1 MKKRTRKQI
10 AGALAICIMMGAPA
24 NLCSVEAASSL
35 QGEVFPPIWEDTDTE
50 TESVEES
57 VSETVESETVES
69 ETEESETVCSE
80 TESSDENSSSTVEGD
95 EQTESESENQRPD
108 TDKSGAFDRIYRDS
122 GSSFVLTEITNDGV
136 LDYRTYF
143 QGDQKPKIRIEM
155 DRNILCTASGGGLT
169 EPKDSSCAEN
179 NLGCGFG
186 QYDPEVTYVIKFDDS
201 NILYFDESGK
211 GEQVH
216 KNQASVENMC
226 EWKLSNEYK
235 SQDIDAF
242 FEINGVGNTVIRTGI
257 LQDGDIEW
265 DFRRLISVENSPLYD
280 EDFYIELCPVEN
292 LDEGQSLVKNS
303 DERQGEKI
311 QKLNYQEW
319 LKYLED
325 HEGWINRTV
334 RFKLSSQGEKYFSEM
349 KMEEKSDCR
358 RDAADGKQ
366 NYVIWAEHPDRNAS
380 TRDVKNG
387 SRTFAMGVDVVKPEI
402 TGFSTD
408 SKCFEPTRTETE
420 QYFAEDFILNG
431 SFSDEGSGV
440 TKVEYTVDYTAGKNT
455 RWSEVETSD
464 STFQITLTDG
474 CYKAI
479 AVRAYDRAGNVS
491 ELKKFVNDKGEPIK
505 VIVDKSEPVL
515 EIGAKSGNAGYDGA
529 NDSWTNQDVVYTISP
544 DGKSSPYAGIYQYEY
559 VYEKIGEAVND
570 KNMTDMSENWTS
582 VCLDEKG
589 SDRVEITDDK
599 NGYYYFRVV
608 SKSGVRSREAVKC
621 RILTQHEAA
630 DIKPVIVNGVD
641 ETKCKNGWYNK
652 ASGVPAIRFEY
663 PNYDKG
669 VISGEY
675 DAPVT
680 IHYTLEEQTD
690 DGSSRQVIEDNEKN
704 NAVMGVMSSEQV
716 TTTDEGKK
724 EFVLTK
730 DDLDSHVI
738 TFDYDKK
745 TGYARDGIYT
755 LEYWVT
761 DKAGNKSE
769 KQTFV
774 YKIDSHEPTDLR
786 VMVAGNEMPA
796 DSESVIQYEHFYQDM
811 VSGDASARYGISGK
825 GSIKILRAK
834 RPGEWEDID
843 VSALDDGDRFD
854 IAPNT
859 RCFLYVRAEDNA
871 GNYTQGWTRGL
882 VVDNMLPNQSTGKEL
897 VVEPEGANEH
907 GFFNQDVKVKISV
920 KDSPEDD
927 NCAALMSVNSSVG
940 KDGTDTISDKE
951 LFSFTKE
958 LPTDEELTNASSFE
972 MVQTIDAKAN
982 ESNAAYIEVT
992 ATDRSENRK
1001 TSTQI
1006 LKIDVT
1012 KPVVSITFDREDG
1025 VNGRFYNE
1033 SRTATIHVQE
1043 LNFDASNVE
1052 MAITRNGE
1060 PIEMPLSDWISEG
1073 SEHYV
1078 NVVFEQDGDYTMEV
1092 RCTDLADNES
1102 ETAQA
1107 EGFTID
1113 RTAPQVTIDLIP
1125 QAGMQVHSE
1134 GYYGCGVTAQITVT
1148 EHNFREDD
1156 FVFDSTPAAP
1166 KLAWKHEGDVHT
1178 ASMAFESDNTYL
1190 IRCAYIDLAGNAADE
1205 EGLTKEFVI
1214 DRTAPMLAI
1223 AGVTD
1228 GSANSGEVTPV
1239 ITALDLNLASDA
1251 VEISV
1256 VTGRGQLIENTIDTA
1271 VIDDGSGVGYI
1282 FTLTDMT
1289 NKADDIYYLTVTACD
1304 KAGND
1309 ATLTYRFSLNRNGS
1323 AYDFA
1328 DLIRLMENQYN
1339 TYVGMEDVLITEM
1352 NVDLVDEFEVYISR
1366 NGALGY
1372 KAAYEKEVQ
1381 GSDNIGY
1388 TYTYRIKRENFAE
1401 EGSYRLSMY
1410 SKDRA
1415 GNEVNNSIA
1424 IQGKEVEFVIDNTA
1438 PKVVID
1444 GVETGKVY
1452 DVEAQEVGIV
1462 VTDNFKLAEAEF
1474 TLVNKKN
1481 EVLERWNYMDLS
1493 KEGDT
1498 LYITIPEYKEEV
1510 SLLYR
1515 IKDAAGNEV
1524 QTFRGESTALADFLV
1539 TTDKFVQFVNKPTQ
1553 TPFGCTLLVVM
1564 GIAGIAAIFVLIL
1577 ILNKRKIGK
1586 FVNDKE

>member
-24 NLCSVEAASSL
+24 NLCSVEAASS
-35 QGEVFPPIWEDTDTE
+35 GEAINSRMKRFEIITE
-50 TESVEES
+50 EESIEES
-57 VSETVESETVES
+57 VSEVVLSETVESETTENA
-69 ETEESETVCSE
+69 TEESETGSSQTECSE
-80 TESSDENSSSTVEGD
+80 ESSESSTTECGD
-95 EQTESESENQRPD
+95 QPESESQSLQEENVSAD
-108 TDKSGAFDRIYRDS
+108 DEIAIYTQKY
-122 GSSFVLTEITNDGV
+122 FVETCITNDGI

-143 QGDQKPKIRIEM
+143 EGEEKPEIKIINNSEKVCFAEGAGLGEKDTDQPNCNDDISELVYVIAYD
-155 DRNILCTASGGGLT
+155 DRDLIYFDKDGKKDKVSETVAL
-169 EPKDSSCAEN
+169 PKDISKCQLPNE
-179 NLGCGFG
+179 
-186 QYDPEVTYVIKFDDS
+186 
-201 NILYFDESGK
+201 
-211 GEQVH
+211 H
-216 KNQASVENMC
+216 KSKHTDTC
-226 EWKLSNEYK
+226 
-235 SQDIDAF
+235 
-242 FEINGVGNTVIRTGI
+242 FEINGVGETAIRTGI
-257 LQDGDIEW
+257 RVGNFTMW
-265 DFRRLISVENSPLYD
+265 DNCCVISVVNSPLYD
-280 EDFYIELCPVEN
+280 EDFYVELCPVEN
-292 LDEGQSLVKNS
+292 PDEGRG
-303 DERQGEKI
+303 EEKI

-319 LKYLED
+319 LKYLD
-325 HEGWINRTV
+325 AHEGWINRTV
-334 RFKLSSQGEKYFSEM
+334 HFKLSGQGEKYFSEM
-349 KMEEKSDCR
+349 QMETNSGCTLDTT
-358 RDAADGKQ
+358 DGKQ
-366 NYVIWAEHPDRNAS
+366 NYVIWAENPDRNAS
-380 TRDVKNG
+380 TRDVENG
-387 SRTFAMGVDVVKPEI
+387 SRTFVMGVDVTKPEI
-402 TGFSTD
+402 TGLSTD

-420 QYFAEDFILNG
+420 QYFAEDFILDGNV
-431 SFSDEGSGV
+431 SDAGSGI

-455 RWSEVETSD
+455 KWSEVEASD
-464 STFQITLTDG
+464 NAFHITLSDG

-505 VIVDKSEPVL
+505 VIVDKSEPAL
-515 EIGAKSGNAGYDGA
+515 EISAKSGNAGYDGA
-529 NDSWTNQDVVYTISP
+529 DDSWTNQDVVYTIAP
-544 DGKSSPYAGIYQYEY
+544 DEKSSPYAGVYQYEY
-559 VYEKIGEAVND
+559 AYEKIGEAVSG
-570 KNMTDMSENWTS
+570 KNMTDMSENWTL
-582 VCLDEKG
+582 VCLDENV
-589 SDRVEITDDK
+589 SDRLEITDDR
-599 NGYYYFRVV
+599 NGYYYFRAV

-621 RILTQHEAA
+621 RILTQHQVA

-680 IHYTLEEQTD
+680 IHYTLAAQTD
-690 DGSSRQVIEDNEKN
+690 DGSRQVIEDNEKN
-704 NAVMGVMSSEQV
+704 NAVIGVMSSEQV
-716 TTTDEGKK
+716 TATDEGKK

-796 DSESVIQYEHFYQDM
+796 GSESVIRYEHFYQDM
-811 VSGDASARYGISGK
+811 VSGDASAQYGISGK

-834 RPGEWEDID
+834 KPGEWQDID
-843 VSALDDGDRFD
+843 VSALDDGDLFD
-854 IAPNT
+854 IVPNT

-871 GNYTQGWTRGL
+871 GNYTEGWTRGL
-882 VVDNMLPNQSTGKEL
+882 VVDNMLPNQSAGKEL

-951 LFSFTKE
+951 LFSFAKE
-958 LPTDEELTNASSFE
+958 LPTDEELTNASAFE

-982 ESNAAYIEVT
+982 ESNEAYIEVT
-992 ATDRSENRK
+992 ATDRSENSK

-1012 KPVVSITFDREDG
+1012 KPVVTITFDREDG

-1060 PIEMPLSDWISEG
+1060 PIEMELSDWTSDG
-1073 SEHYV
+1073 SEHYA
-1078 NVVFEQDGDYTMEV
+1078 NVVFTQDGDYTMEV

-1102 ETAQA
+1102 ETVQA
-1107 EGFTID
+1107 ESFTID

-1125 QAGMQVHSE
+1125 QEDIPMHSE

-1148 EHNFREDD
+1148 EHNFRADD
-1156 FVFDSTPAAP
+1156 FVIDGAPASA
-1166 KLAWKHEGDVHT
+1166 KLAWKHEGDAHT
-1178 ASMAFESDNTYL
+1178 ASVAFESDNTYL
-1190 IRCAYIDLAGNAADE
+1190 VRCAYTDLAGNAADGE
-1205 EGLTKEFVI
+1205 DLTKEFVI

-1239 ITALDLNLASDA
+1239 ITVLDLNLAADA
-1251 VEISV
+1251 VGISV

-1271 VIDDGSGVGYI
+1271 VIDDGSGVGYS

-1289 NKADDIYYLTVTACD
+1289 GKPDDIYYLTVTACD

-1309 ATLTYRFSLNRNGS
+1309 ASLTYRFSLNRNGS

-1339 TYVGMEDVLITEM
+1339 TYIGMEDILITEM
-1352 NVDLVDEFEVYISR
+1352 NVDLVDEFEVFISR

-1424 IQGKEVEFVIDNTA
+1424 IQGKEVEFIIDNTA

-1452 DVEAQEVGIV
+1452 DVESQEVGIV
-1462 VTDNFKLAEAEF
+1462 VTDNFKLAEAEI

-1481 EVLERWNYMDLS
+1481 EVLERWNYMELS

-1553 TPFGCTLLVVM
+1553 TPFGCTLLALM
-1564 GIAGIAAIFVLIL
+1564 GMIGISAIVISTLL
-1577 ILNKRKIGK
+1577 LRKRKRG
-1586 FVNDKE
+1586 

>member
-1 MKKRTRKQI
+1 MKRRTSKRMI
-10 AGALAICIMMGAPA
+10 AGVLAICIMAGTPT
-24 NLCSVEAASSL
+24 NLCPVEAAAPAGIDNM
-35 QGEVFPPIWEDTDTE
+35 QPVDTDTDTE
-50 TESVEES
+50 EFGSVSAEGWKIEPESEHSECIDSEESTESGNAEES
-57 VSETVESETVES
+57 SESSSLEEESTYPESEMPCGFEPLTAEAIQLLG
-69 ETEESETVCSE
+69 EESPDLEAGVPETD
-80 TESSDENSSSTVEGD
+80 TEAEMAMDAHIEAD
-95 EQTESESENQRPD
+95 I
-108 TDKSGAFDRIYRDS
+108 TD
-122 GSSFVLTEITNDGV
+122 DGV
-136 LDYRTYF
+136 FDYRTYIAGDKKPGIQIQITDMHRGTELSVLGH
-143 QGDQKPKIRIEM
+143 QGQSGWKPTNLDERFADVACNIKINDKHVVSIDGASQDKKESSESKAQKYSTTEREIALDINRVGKTTIQIGAPDSRYTIE
-155 DRNILCTASGGGLT
+155 GLT
-169 EPKDSSCAEN
+169 C
-179 NLGCGFG
+179 
-186 QYDPEVTYVIKFDDS
+186 
-201 NILYFDESGK
+201 
-211 GEQVH
+211 
-216 KNQASVENMC
+216 
-226 EWKLSNEYK
+226 
-235 SQDIDAF
+235 DI
-242 FEINGVGNTVIRTGI
+242 TVK
-257 LQDGDIEW
+257 
-265 DFRRLISVENSPLYD
+265 NSPLKD
-280 EDFYIELCPVEN
+280 EDFYIEVCRYDAEKGYRPVVTRYSYE
-292 LDEGQSLVKNS
+292 
-303 DERQGEKI
+303 
-311 QKLNYQEW
+311 EW
-319 LKYLED
+319 IAYLKEHD
-325 HEGWINRTV
+325 NWVNGTITP
-334 RFKLSSQGEKYFSEM
+334 KLSAVGKKYYSEINLEAEKKTEDESSDGLSEDTAGDRQ
-349 KMEEKSDCR
+349 S
-358 RDAADGKQ
+358 
-366 NYVIWAEHPDRNAS
+366 YVLWAEHPDRNAS
-380 TRDVKNG
+380 TKSVENG
-387 SRTFAMGVDVVKPEI
+387 TRKFVAGIDRQAPSIEALATESV
-402 TGFSTD
+402 
-408 SKCFEPTRTETE
+408 CYEPTRTETE
-420 QYFAEDFILNG
+420 QYYADDFVLTG
-431 SFSDEGSGV
+431 SVSDEGSGLA
-440 TKVEYTVDYTAGKNT
+440 KVEYTTDFMSDEHAV
-455 RWSEVETSD
+455 WSQASVSD
-464 STFQITLTDG
+464 DTFRITLPDG
-474 CYKAI
+474 CYGAI
-479 AVRAYDRAGNVS
+479 AVRAYDNAGNRS
-491 ELKKFVNDKGEPIK
+491 GAKLYANDKGNPIK
-505 VIVDKSEPVL
+505 VIVDKSEP
-515 EIGAKSGNAGYDGA
+515 IMNITAKSGNTEYDGA
-529 NDSWTNQDVVYTISP
+529 DDNWTNQNVVYDVTSAEA
-544 DGKSSPYAGIYQYEY
+544 SCPYAGIYQCEYAYEP
-559 VYEKIGEAVND
+559 IGEAVN
-570 KNMTDMSENWTS
+570 KNMTDMSEKWTGIS
-582 VCLDEKG
+582 LDKNSSGRLE
-589 SDRVEITDDK
+589 VTDDR
-599 NGYYYFRVV
+599 NGYYYFRAV
-608 SKSGVRSREAVKC
+608 SKSGVQSKEAAKC
-621 RILTQHEAA
+621 RILIQHQVA
-630 DIKPVIVNGVD
+630 DIKPVEVNGVD
-641 ETKCKNGWYNK
+641 ATKCKNDWYNK
-652 ASGVPAIRFEY
+652 ASGVPVIRFEY
-663 PNYDKG
+663 PDYDNG

-680 IHYTLEEQTD
+680 IHYTLTAQAD
-690 DGSSRQVIEDNEKN
+690 DDSTEQVIEDNEKN
-704 NAVMGVMSSEQV
+704 NAVLGIMSSERV
-716 TTTDEGKK
+716 RTNAEGKK
-724 EFVLTK
+724 EFILTK
-730 DDLDSHVI
+730 DDLGSHQI
-738 TFDYDKK
+738 TFDYDEKS
-745 TGYARDGIYT
+745 GYARDGIYT

-769 KQTFV
+769 KQTSI
-774 YKIDSHEPTDLR
+774 YKIDCHEPTDLR
-786 VMVAGNEMPA
+786 VVVADQEMPA
-796 DSESVIQYEHFYQDM
+796 DSEASIVYERFYKEAI
-811 VSGDASARYGISGK
+811 SGDASAQYGISGK
-825 GSIKILRAK
+825 GSIKILRTK
-834 RPGEWEDID
+834 KPGEWEDID

-854 IAPNT
+854 IVPNT
-859 RCFLYVRAEDNA
+859 RCFLYVRAEDQA

-882 VVDNMLPNQSTGKEL
+882 VVDNMLPNQSSGKEL

-951 LFSFTKE
+951 LFAFTKE
-958 LPTDEELTNASSFE
+958 FPTDDELTNASSFE

-982 ESNAAYIEVT
+982 ESNNAYIEVT
-992 ATDRSENRK
+992 AVDRSENSK

-1012 KPVVSITFDREDG
+1012 KPVVTITFDRENG

-1060 PIEMPLSDWISEG
+1060 PIEMPLSDWISDG
-1073 SEHYV
+1073 SEHYA

-1125 QAGMQVHSE
+1125 QADMQVHSE

-1156 FVFDSTPAAP
+1156 FAFDSTPAAP

-1178 ASMAFESDNTYL
+1178 ASMAFESDNEYL
-1190 IRCAYIDLAGNAADE
+1190 IRCAYTDLAGNAADA

-1239 ITALDLNLASDA
+1239 ITVLDLNLAADA
-1251 VEISV
+1251 VGISV
-1256 VTGRGQLIENTIDTA
+1256 VTGRGQLIENTIETA

-1289 NKADDIYYLTVTACD
+1289 DKADDIYYLTVTACD

-1309 ATLTYRFSLNRNGS
+1309 AELTYRFSLNRNGS

-1339 TYVGMEDVLITEM
+1339 AYIGMDDIMITEM

-1424 IQGKEVEFVIDNTA
+1424 VQGKEVEFIIDNTS

-1553 TPFGCTLLVVM
+1553 TPFGCTLLVLM
-1564 GIAGIAAIFVLIL
+1564 GMIGISAIVISALL
-1577 ILNKRKIGK
+1577 LRKRKRG
-1586 FVNDKE
+1586 